1 MKKKRRKPPRKN
13 PAVQFIDKLPPR
25 QKSLARHVRTI
36 VRAAIPEINEGMKW
50 KIPFYSFNGIL
61 CFINPVAEH
70 IVLGFC
76 YGAQLSDEHK
86 LLSGNGKL
94 VRHLVIKNIG
104 DIQKPKLRN
113 LLHEAMLFNV
123 LKNHKILLR

>member
-1 MKKKRRKPPRKN
+1 MKTKKRRSPRKK
-13 PAVQFIDKLPPR
+13 PVEHFIDELSPR
-25 QKSLARHVRTI
+25 QKALAHRLRTVI
-36 VRAAIPEINEGMKW
+36 LDAIPEIDESMKW

-70 IVLGFC
+70 IVIGFC
-76 YGAQLSDEHK
+76 NGALLSDEHK
-86 LLSGNGKL
+86 LLTGNGKL
-94 VRHLVIKNIG
+94 VRHVVVKKMS

-123 LKNHKILLR
+123 LKSQKILLR